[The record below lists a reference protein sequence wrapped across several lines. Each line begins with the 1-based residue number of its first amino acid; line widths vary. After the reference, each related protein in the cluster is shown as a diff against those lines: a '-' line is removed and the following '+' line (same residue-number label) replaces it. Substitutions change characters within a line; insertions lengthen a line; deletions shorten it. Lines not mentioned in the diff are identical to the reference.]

1 MRALTTVL
9 GVIVLALVG
18 SWAWARF
25 GPHDPIGVT
34 RTLAGA
40 PGAAGD
46 AAAPAAQRV
55 IRVEV
60 LNGTREGGVGNR
72 VASYLREGGF
82 HVVGVGNA
90 DRSDYFATLVVARS
104 EDPSA
109 ARAVARYLGSPPVVL
124 QARGGDAA
132 DVSLVIGSDRSH
144 VRIEP

>member
-1 MRALTTVL
+1 MLL

-25 GPHDPIGVT
+25 GPRDPIGAM

-40 PGAAGD
+40 GGAT
-46 AAAPAAQRV
+46 APATQRV

-109 ARAVARYLGSPPVVL
+109 ARAVARYLGSPPVIL

>member
-1 MRALTTVL
+1 LRALTMLL

-25 GPHDPIGVT
+25 GPRDPIGAM

-40 PGAAGD
+40 GRAT
-46 AAAPAAQRV
+46 APATQRV

-109 ARAVARYLGSPPVVL
+109 ARAVARYLGSPPVIL

>member
-1 MRALTTVL
+1 LRALTMLL
-9 GVIVLALVG
+9 GVIVLALAG

-25 GPHDPIGVT
+25 GPHDPIGAM
-34 RTLAGA
+34 RTLAR
-40 PGAAGD
+40 GAAGS

-104 EDPSA
+104 DDPSA
-109 ARAVARYLGSPPVVL
+109 ARAVARYLGSPPVIL

-132 DVSLVIGSDRSH
+132 DVSLVIGSDRSR